1 MASMET
7 TACGRWTPELDLQG
21 VGAPVQDYG
30 RVAPWGRLTPTVPGG
45 WCRASPAGSAAVA
58 HTWREKLGPLRAVL
72 WDKRVQ
78 DGEVR
83 AFYTHGNCGS
93 ITFDLVRRSII
104 RRVGSRRESVG
115 AVFLTS
121 WLV

>member
-1 MASMET
+1 MET
-7 TACGRWTPELDLQG
+7 AACGRWTPELDLQG

-30 RVAPWGRLTPTVPGG
+30 RVAPWGRLTPTVPSG

-83 AFYTHGNCGS
+83 AFYTRGNCGS
-93 ITFDLVRRSII
+93 MTFDLVRRSII

-115 AVFLTS
+115 AVFLAP